1 MSKRSS
7 RRRKGKSR
15 SGRSSSTSRSRV
27 AARSAKVEQAAT
39 EVDLSVEYHY
49 VVDDLKLIG
58 LIAAVLIAGLVIL
71 SFFL

>member
-7 RRRKGKSR
+7 RRRKGKRHSR
-15 SGRSSSTSRSRV
+15 RSPSTSRS
-27 AARSAKVEQAAT
+27 ATARPARAERPA
-39 EVDLSVEYHY
+39 EVDLAVEYRY

>member
-7 RRRKGKSR
+7 RRSKSKSR
-15 SGRSSSTSRSRV
+15 SRRSPSTSRLA
-27 AARSAKVEQAAT
+27 AARPARAERT
-39 EVDLSVEYHY
+39 EEVDLAVEYHY

-58 LIAAVLIAGLVIL
+58 LISAGLIAGLVIL

>member
-1 MSKRSS
+1 MLY
-7 RRRKGKSR
+7 
-15 SGRSSSTSRSRV
+15 TSVKHEAHLAYGPIAER
-27 AARSAKVEQAAT
+27 AE

-58 LIAAVLIAGLVIL
+58 LISAVLIAGLVIL

>member
-7 RRRKGKSR
+7 RRRKGKSYSPR
-15 SGRSSSTSRSRV
+15 RPSASRSAA
-27 AARSAKVEQAAT
+27 AARPEQAERPSEA
-39 EVDLSVEYHY
+39 DLAVEYHY

-58 LIAAVLIAGLVIL
+58 LISAVLIAGLVIL

>member
-7 RRRKGKSR
+7 RRRKTKSQTRR
-15 SGRSSSTSRSRV
+15 SPSTTRSA
-27 AARSAKVEQAAT
+27 AARSTRAEPT
-39 EVDLSVEYHY
+39 EEVDLAVEYHY

-58 LIAAVLIAGLVIL
+58 LISAVLIAGLVIL

>member
-7 RRRKGKSR
+7 RRRKSKSR
-15 SGRSSSTSRSRV
+15 SRRSSSTPRRST
-27 AARSAKVEQAAT
+27 AARPARTEPAE

-58 LIAAVLIAGLVIL
+58 LISAGLIAGLVIL

>member
-7 RRRKGKSR
+7 RRSKSKSR
-15 SGRSSSTSRSRV
+15 SPRSPSTSRSA
-27 AARSAKVEQAAT
+27 AARPARAERAE
-39 EVDLSVEYHY
+39 EVDLAVEYHY

-58 LIAAVLIAGLVIL
+58 LISAGLIAGLVIL

>member
-1 MSKRSS
+1 MPKRSS
-7 RRRKGKSR
+7 RRRRGKGR
-15 SGRSSSTSRSRV
+15 SGRSSSASRSAA
-27 AARSAKVEQAAT
+27 AARPARAERAE

>member
-7 RRRKGKSR
+7 RRSKSKSR
-15 SGRSSSTSRSRV
+15 SRRSPSTSRSA
-27 AARSAKVEQAAT
+27 AARPARAERAE
-39 EVDLSVEYHY
+39 EVDLAVEYHY

-58 LIAAVLIAGLVIL
+58 LISAGLIAGLVIL